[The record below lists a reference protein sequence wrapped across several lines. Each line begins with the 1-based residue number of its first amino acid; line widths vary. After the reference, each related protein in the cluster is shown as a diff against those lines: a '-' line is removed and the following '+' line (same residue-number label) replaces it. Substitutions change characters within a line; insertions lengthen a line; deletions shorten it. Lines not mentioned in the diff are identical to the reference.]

1 MAEVC
6 VVQEYVN
13 KEQTAIEVIYF
24 FPVEEGAAVTKVEA
38 EVENRKVVG
47 KVKERGNARQ
57 EYQDAIRRGS
67 TAIMVEEVKAD
78 IVELRVGRVG
88 AGTVCKVRLD
98 SFSFSPFANVNSQ

>member
-1 MAEVC
+1 MAEVS

-13 KEQTAIEVIYF
+13 REQKAIEVIYY

-38 EVENRKVVG
+38 EVENRKVVA
-47 KVKERGNARQ
+47 KVKERENARK

-78 IVELRVGRVG
+78 IVQLRVGRIG
-88 AGTVCKVRLD
+88 AGAVCKVRLD
-98 SFSFSPFANVNSQ
+98 SVTVSIFVDIK